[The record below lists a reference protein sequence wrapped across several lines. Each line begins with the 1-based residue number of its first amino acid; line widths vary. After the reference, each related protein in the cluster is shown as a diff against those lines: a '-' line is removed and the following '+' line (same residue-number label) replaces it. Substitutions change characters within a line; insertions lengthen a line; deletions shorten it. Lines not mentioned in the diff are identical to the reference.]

1 MTHGAGPGRKG
12 ALDGIVV
19 LDLTRVLSGPYC
31 TMLLADLGARVIK
44 IEQPGTGDDTRAWG
58 PPFVGDESAYFLSI
72 NRNKESL
79 TLNLK
84 EPRGR
89 ALLER
94 LVERADVLVENFR
107 PGTMERLGLGYGTA
121 STRWPRLVY
130 CAISGFGQTGP
141 RRHEP
146 GYDAVVQAEGGL
158 MSITGDPDGPP
169 YRLGVAVSDIVTGM
183 FAAHGILAALFARAR
198 GAGGQLVDIAMLDST
213 VALLTYQAAAYF
225 ATSTPPSRMG
235 NRHPTI
241 VPYETFVAAD
251 GEFVLAVGNDD
262 LWRKCCRVIGLD
274 SMAED
279 PRYATNRDR
288 VAHYPELRAA
298 LDARLR
304 TRPRTDWLA
313 ALTAEGVPCG
323 SVRDI
328 GQVLQDQ
335 QLHDRDMLATVAHA
349 ALGSVRVLGTPVK
362 LSDTPGSVRTAP
374 PSLGLHTD
382 QILHADLRVSREEIA
397 TLRADGVI

>member
-1 MTHGAGPGRKG
+1 MPGPLAGVRVIDCS
-12 ALDGIVV
+12 AIV
-19 LDLTRVLSGPYC
+19 SGPFA
-31 TMLLADLGARVIK
+31 TMMLADQG
-44 IEQPGTGDDTRAWG
+44 
-58 PPFVGDESAYFLSI
+58 
-72 NRNKESL
+72 
-79 TLNLK
+79 
-84 EPRGR
+84 
-89 ALLER
+89 
-94 LVERADVLVENFR
+94 ADVVKVEPPGLGDFMRIGPFRRGNQSAFFMNCNRGKRGICIDLRKPEGRDVLKDLVRGADVFVQNFR
-107 PGTMERLGLGYGTA
+107 PGAVDRMGIGEKDLRA
-121 STRWPRLVY
+121 VNPDLVY
-130 CAISGFGQTGP
+130 VSISGFGESGPYAKRRVYDPIIQGLTGHVAIQKNP
-141 RRHEP
+141 EFPVPDLVRNVVA
-146 GYDAVVQAEGGL
+146 DKASAMWVAQAV
-158 MSITGDPDGPP
+158 T
-169 YRLGVAVSDIVTGM
+169 
-183 FAAHGILAALFARAR
+183 AALFARER

-304 TRPRTDWLA
+304 TRPRTEWLA

-374 PSLGLHTD
+374 PILGQHTD